1 MSVWP
6 VLQAAVPLTAPQ
18 VQSGASLDSE
28 EEEGKDWDELE
39 AEARRS
45 DKLREE
51 QEDEGPSRKRKPGG
65 SSRGPPAK
73 KRR

>member
-1 MSVWP
+1 M
-6 VLQAAVPLTAPQ
+6 
-18 VQSGASLDSE
+18 QSGGSVDSD

-39 AEARRS
+39 DEARRS

-51 QEDEGPSRKRKPGG
+51 QDDEGPSRKRKPGAPA
-65 SSRGPPAK
+65 RAPPAK

>member
-1 MSVWP
+1 M
-6 VLQAAVPLTAPQ
+6 
-18 VQSGASLDSE
+18 DSD

-39 AEARRS
+39 DEARRS

-51 QEDEGPSRKRKPGG
+51 QDDEGPSRKRKPGAPA
-65 SSRGPPAK
+65 RAPPAK